1 MAIAAAL
8 TAAACSSANE
18 DPAGEPTSASAS
30 PSSTAEST
38 APTVPSD
45 WQTVAL
51 EDVAEISVPADW
63 TVKSST
69 DALDTLSAPKDAVG
83 FPPGSATVGV
93 GNLAGGDQADQLEW
107 VAKRAMENDYAG
119 YANLKRLP
127 NEVINGTSFYR
138 FQYESDAYWF
148 DAYGTV
154 TPDGEYNIVFEWQF
168 DKTISRKQAEAI
180 WGPVMPT
187 FKML

>member
-1 MAIAAAL
+1 M
-8 TAAACSSANE
+8 
-18 DPAGEPTSASAS
+18 
-30 PSSTAEST
+30 
-38 APTVPSD
+38 PSD

-51 EDVAEISVPADW
+51 EDVAEISVPPDW

-93 GNLAGGDQADQLEW
+93 GNLAGGDQAEQLEW
-107 VAKRAMENDYAG
+107 VAKHAKENDYAG

-127 NEVINGTSFYR
+127 NEVINGTAFYR

-168 DKTISRKQAEAI
+168 DKTITRKQAEAI
-180 WGPVMPT
+180 WSPVMPT